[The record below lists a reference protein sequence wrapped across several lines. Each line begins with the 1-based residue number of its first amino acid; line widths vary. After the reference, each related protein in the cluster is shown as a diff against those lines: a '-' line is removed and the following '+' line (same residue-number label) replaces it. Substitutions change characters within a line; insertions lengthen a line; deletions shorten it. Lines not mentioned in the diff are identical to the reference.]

1 MVSICRFFVII
12 RIQWVV
18 MTAKSEN
25 LLKIS
30 QEHQTIPSQNDGSW
44 GIFEPRKREVEL
56 MDPLHNEIWSVLLS
70 VSSEVGYVPDR
81 ERQKQVLKM
90 MHWDTL
96 VEDLQDH
103 LATNAEEQKKF
114 TRGKS
119 TEVKSDN
126 QREGEGKVLRGKVF
140 ETLLN
145 ADIAFGQRSALELEL
160 LALAHNP
167 DQFGLG
173 GLLGYYRN
181 PDMAFI
187 LTKLGDSTVV
197 EGIGEA
203 KLGTLN
209 RRAYMQLS
217 DTGFARG
224 VRALVAVVNSLD
236 TPEAFGLVEVA
247 KAKKLAGD
255 APILT
260 IAPEFSQLLVVPA
273 NRNLSQ
279 PSKLINYSD
288 FKNPT
293 ERKDL
298 LNLLK
303 DPKRVTIQKA
313 AFSGTEVRAIT
324 DVLIAKI

>member
-1 MVSICRFFVII
+1 MSSRLE
-12 RIQWVV
+12 QAPY
-18 MTAKSEN
+18 MHSEA
-25 LLKIS
+25 
-30 QEHQTIPSQNDGSW
+30 
-44 GIFEPRKREVEL
+44 
-56 MDPLHNEIWSVLLS
+56 PLHPLQVEMWSVLS
-70 VSSEVGYVPDR
+70 QVEPENGYTPNR
-81 ERQKQVLKM
+81 ERQRQVFNL

-96 VEDLQDH
+96 VEDLREH

-119 TEVKSDN
+119 AEVKSESK
-126 QREGEGKVLRGKVF
+126 REGEGKVLRGKVF

-145 ADIAFGQRSALELEL
+145 ADIAFGQRSPLELEL

-224 VRALVAVVNSLD
+224 VRALVTVVNSLE
-236 TPEAFGLVEVA
+236 TPEAFRLVEVA

-288 FKNPT
+288 FRNPA
-293 ERKDL
+293 ERKEL
-298 LNLLK
+298 LNLLR

-313 AFSGTEVRAIT
+313 AFSGAEVRSIT
-324 DVLIAKI
+324 DALIAKL

>member
-1 MVSICRFFVII
+1 
-12 RIQWVV
+12 
-18 MTAKSEN
+18 MTAKLEVLSRYP
-25 LLKIS
+25 
-30 QEHQTIPSQNDGSW
+30 QEYQTIPSLKDGSW
-44 GIFEPRKREVEL
+44 GIFEPRKKESEHVH
-56 MDPLHNEIWSVLLS
+56 PIQKEIWGVLLATLP
-70 VSSEVGYVPDR
+70 EVGYIPNR
-81 ERQKQVLKM
+81 ARQARVFEM

-96 VEDLQDH
+96 VQDLREH

-119 TEVKSDN
+119 TEVKSEN
-126 QREGEGKVLRGKVF
+126 QLEGEGKVLRGKVF

-145 ADIAFGQRSALELEL
+145 ADTAFGQRSPLELEL

-209 RRAYMQLS
+209 RRAFAQLS

-224 VRALVAVVNSLD
+224 VRALVTVVNSLE

-247 KAKKLAGD
+247 KAKKLAGE

-279 PSKLINYSD
+279 PSKLINYAD

-293 ERKDL
+293 ERKEL
-298 LNLLK
+298 LQLLK

-313 AFSGTEVRAIT
+313 AFSGAEVRAIT
-324 DVLIAKI
+324 DALMAKI

>member
-1 MVSICRFFVII
+1 MSSRLE
-12 RIQWVV
+12 QTPY
-18 MTAKSEN
+18 MHSEA
-25 LLKIS
+25 
-30 QEHQTIPSQNDGSW
+30 
-44 GIFEPRKREVEL
+44 
-56 MDPLHNEIWSVLLS
+56 PLHPLRVEMWSVLS
-70 VSSEVGYVPDR
+70 QVVPENGYTPDR
-81 ERQKQVLKM
+81 ERQKRVFNL

-96 VEDLQDH
+96 VEDLREH

-114 TRGKS
+114 SRGKS
-119 TEVKSDN
+119 AKEKSEN
-126 QREGEGKVLRGKVF
+126 QRDGEGKVLRGKVF

-145 ADIAFGQRSALELEL
+145 ADVAFGQRSPLELEL

-224 VRALVAVVNSLD
+224 VRALVTVVNSLD
-236 TPEAFGLVEVA
+236 NPEVFGLVEVA
-247 KAKKLAGD
+247 KAKKLAGE

-279 PSKLINYSD
+279 PSKLINYAD
-288 FKNPT
+288 FKNPI
-293 ERKDL
+293 ERKEL
-298 LNLLK
+298 LQLLR

-313 AFSGTEVRAIT
+313 AFSGAEVGAIT
-324 DVLIAKI
+324 SKLITLL

>member
-1 MVSICRFFVII
+1 MSSRL
-12 RIQWVV
+12 
-18 MTAKSEN
+18 E
-25 LLKIS
+25 
-30 QEHQTIPSQNDGSW
+30 QTPYMHL
-44 GIFEPRKREVEL
+44 EA
-56 MDPLHNEIWSVLLS
+56 PLHPLRVEMWSVLS
-70 VSSEVGYVPDR
+70 QVVPENGYTPDR
-81 ERQKQVLKM
+81 ERQKRVFNL

-96 VEDLQDH
+96 VEDLREH
-103 LATNAEEQKKF
+103 LTTNAEEQKKF
-114 TRGKS
+114 SRGKS
-119 TEVKSDN
+119 AKEKSEN
-126 QREGEGKVLRGKVF
+126 QRDGEGKVLRGKVF

-145 ADIAFGQRSALELEL
+145 ADIAFGQRSPLELEL

-224 VRALVAVVNSLD
+224 VRALVTVVNSLD
-236 TPEAFGLVEVA
+236 NPEVFGLVEVA
-247 KAKKLAGD
+247 KAKKLAGE

-279 PSKLINYSD
+279 PSKLINYAD
-288 FKNPT
+288 FKNPI
-293 ERKDL
+293 ERKEL
-298 LNLLK
+298 LQLLR

-313 AFSGTEVRAIT
+313 AFSGAEVGAIT
-324 DVLIAKI
+324 SKLITLL

>member
-1 MVSICRFFVII
+1 MSSRLE
-12 RIQWVV
+12 QTPY
-18 MTAKSEN
+18 MHSEA
-25 LLKIS
+25 
-30 QEHQTIPSQNDGSW
+30 
-44 GIFEPRKREVEL
+44 
-56 MDPLHNEIWSVLLS
+56 PLHPLRVEMWSVLS
-70 VSSEVGYVPDR
+70 QVVPENGYTPDR
-81 ERQKQVLKM
+81 ERQKRVFNL

-96 VEDLQDH
+96 VEDLREH

-114 TRGKS
+114 SRGKS
-119 TEVKSDN
+119 AKEKLEN
-126 QREGEGKVLRGKVF
+126 QRDGEGKVLRGKVF

-145 ADIAFGQRSALELEL
+145 ADIAFGQRSPLELEL

-224 VRALVAVVNSLD
+224 VRALVTVVNSLD
-236 TPEAFGLVEVA
+236 NPEVFGLVEVA
-247 KAKKLAGD
+247 KAKKLAGE

-279 PSKLINYSD
+279 PSKLINYAD

-293 ERKDL
+293 ERKEL
-298 LNLLK
+298 LQLLR

-313 AFSGTEVRAIT
+313 AFSGAEVGAIT
-324 DVLIAKI
+324 SKLITLL

>member
-1 MVSICRFFVII
+1 MGARAEQAPFLYTEI
-12 RIQWVV
+12 
-18 MTAKSEN
+18 AKHP
-25 LLKIS
+25 LQL
-30 QEHQTIPSQNDGSW
+30 
-44 GIFEPRKREVEL
+44 EVWRVL
-56 MDPLHNEIWSVLLS
+56 QSVQP
-70 VSSEVGYVPDR
+70 EVGYTPDR
-81 ERQKQVLKM
+81 NRQKQVLEM

-96 VEDLQDH
+96 VEDLRDH
-103 LATNAEEQKKF
+103 LAISSEEQKKF
-114 TRGKS
+114 SRGKVVVTS
-119 TEVKSDN
+119 ESD
-126 QREGEGKVLRGKVF
+126 RRVGEGKMLRGKVF

-145 ADIAFGQRSALELEL
+145 ADIAFGQRSPLELEL

-209 RRAYMQLS
+209 RRAYAQLA

-224 VRALVAVVNSLD
+224 VRALVTVVNSLE

-273 NRNLSQ
+273 NRNLAQ
-279 PSKLINYSD
+279 LSKLINYAD

-293 ERKDL
+293 ERKEL
-298 LNLLK
+298 LQLLR

-313 AFSGTEVRAIT
+313 AFSGAEVGAIT
-324 DVLIAKI
+324 SKLITLL

>member
-1 MVSICRFFVII
+1 MGGRAEHAPFIYTEI
-12 RIQWVV
+12 
-18 MTAKSEN
+18 AKHP
-25 LLKIS
+25 LQL
-30 QEHQTIPSQNDGSW
+30 
-44 GIFEPRKREVEL
+44 EVWRVL
-56 MDPLHNEIWSVLLS
+56 QSVQP
-70 VSSEVGYVPDR
+70 EAGYIPDR
-81 ERQKQVLKM
+81 NRQKQILEM

-96 VEDLQDH
+96 VEDLREH

-114 TRGKS
+114 SRGKS
-119 TEVKSDN
+119 AKEKLEN
-126 QREGEGKVLRGKVF
+126 QRDGEGKVLRGKVF

-145 ADIAFGQRSALELEL
+145 ADIAFGQRSPLELEL

-224 VRALVAVVNSLD
+224 VRALVTVVNSLD
-236 TPEAFGLVEVA
+236 NPEVFGLVEVA
-247 KAKKLAGD
+247 KAKKLAGE

-279 PSKLINYSD
+279 PSKLINYAD
-288 FKNPT
+288 FHDPK
-293 ERKDL
+293 ERKEL

-303 DPKRVTIQKA
+303 DPKRVIIQKA
-313 AFSGTEVRAIT
+313 AFSGAEVGAIT
-324 DVLIAKI
+324 TVLIAKM

>member
-1 MVSICRFFVII
+1 MGGRAEHAPFIYTEI
-12 RIQWVV
+12 
-18 MTAKSEN
+18 AKHP
-25 LLKIS
+25 LQL
-30 QEHQTIPSQNDGSW
+30 
-44 GIFEPRKREVEL
+44 EVWRVL
-56 MDPLHNEIWSVLLS
+56 QSVQP
-70 VSSEVGYVPDR
+70 EAGYIPDR
-81 ERQKQVLKM
+81 NRQKQILEM

-96 VEDLQDH
+96 VEDLREH

-114 TRGKS
+114 SRGKS
-119 TEVKSDN
+119 AKEKLEN
-126 QREGEGKVLRGKVF
+126 QRDGEGKVLRGKVF

-145 ADIAFGQRSALELEL
+145 ADIAFGQRSPLELEL

-224 VRALVAVVNSLD
+224 VRALVTVVNSLD
-236 TPEAFGLVEVA
+236 NPEVFGLVEVA
-247 KAKKLAGD
+247 KAKKLAGE

-279 PSKLINYSD
+279 PSKLINYAD
-288 FKNPT
+288 FKNPI
-293 ERKDL
+293 ERKEL
-298 LNLLK
+298 LQLLR

-313 AFSGTEVRAIT
+313 AFSGAEVGAIT
-324 DVLIAKI
+324 SKLITLL

>member
-1 MVSICRFFVII
+1 MGSRAEQAPFIYKEISI
-12 RIQWVV
+12 
-18 MTAKSEN
+18 
-25 LLKIS
+25 
-30 QEHQTIPSQNDGSW
+30 H
-44 GIFEPRKREVEL
+44 
-56 MDPLHNEIWSVLLS
+56 PLQGEIWRTLLS
-70 VSSEVGYVPDR
+70 VGPEVGYSPDR
-81 ERQKQVLKM
+81 SRQKQVLEM

-96 VEDLQDH
+96 VEDLREH

-119 TEVKSDN
+119 TEVKSESK
-126 QREGEGKVLRGKVF
+126 REGEGKVLRGKVF
-140 ETLLN
+140 EMLLN
-145 ADIAFGQRSALELEL
+145 ADSAFGKRSPLELEL

-209 RRAYMQLS
+209 RRAFAQLS

-224 VRALVAVVNSLD
+224 VRALVTVVNSLEN
-236 TPEAFGLVEVA
+236 PEIFGLVEVA
-247 KAKKLAGD
+247 KAKKLAGN

-279 PSKLINYSD
+279 PSKLINYTD
-288 FKNPT
+288 FRNPA
-293 ERKDL
+293 ERKEL
-298 LNLLK
+298 LNLLR

-313 AFSGTEVRAIT
+313 AFSGAEVRSIT
-324 DVLIAKI
+324 DALIAKL